1 MAARRLIIVMISL
14 LVISSIA
21 AALVPVERDALED
34 GSSTTTASRPAPTG
48 KLTRETVTTGGKPA
62 RIRLRVGDQL
72 ELRVRVKRPDEV
84 AIPRLGQLVAVDP
97 AAPAYFDLLPDE
109 PGTYQVRLV
118 GASRTIARIHVKK
131 RARSKPTNASS

>member
-14 LVISSIA
+14 LVLSSIA

-48 KLTRETVTTGGKPA
+48 KLTRETVATGGEAKS
-62 RIRLRVGDQL
+62 IRLRVGDQL
-72 ELRVRVKRPDEV
+72 ELRVRVKRADEV

-109 PGTYQVRLV
+109 PGTYPVRLV
-118 GASRTIARIHVKK
+118 GASRTIARIHVKR
-131 RARSKPTNASS
+131 RAPGKSDSG